1 MPFPRLL
8 STKEKYFDMSR
19 LKLLAILALMIST
32 PCFAPPPPPGSG
44 NTTPM
49 APIDGGIV
57 LLAIAGVAVGATKK
71 LREQH

>member
-1 MPFPRLL
+1 
-8 STKEKYFDMSR
+8 MSR

-32 PCFAPPPPPGSG
+32 PCFAPPPPPSSG
-44 NTTPM
+44 NNTPL